1 MSMKNTLFT
10 QYPLSNWSSSLF
22 EHTNKLFLVEDPAD
36 PPVPR
41 DIYADQLARNRYLAR
56 QQRDFKAFER
66 GQAGRKD
73 DPTRNRIHPGQE
85 MSMAWTE
92 DGLPD
97 FVRTG
102 EQTDEGLTKIYT
114 NAGYRE
120 VLNREGPGANSGDN
134 IRTDSRGR
142 AWRALSTTVM
152 GPEDTLD
159 FEEAEFSKTRQLV
172 DRNRLGADWD
182 EYNNKFDEWEK
193 PFVPQRVYGTGR
205 FDNGLYT
212 MSKKG
217 DAPDWNRHY
226 EATNT
231 MMLRSGWEVM
241 TASDD
246 ASNIPSENKYTT
258 FGGVRW
264 KMGPKVIARRDKRVK
279 YEDDNS
285 AWRKSDAGKAAQ
297 HARSQSELE
306 TRKQFGGRD
315 GTPEEQRIRAID
327 RQSSR
332 AISQKA
338 YNDARSAHF
347 ASVASGVT
355 VEDTGIDLGGP
366 VTPDSLGLPSTPK
379 PAAVEEPAAVAEPN
393 GSGFGPESLGKGPPS
408 ARGGSIEGYD
418 PAVQQ
423 GIYNNGATGAE
434 GREPPL
440 RPIKNSAP
448 PAAPADQDGNSPFPS
463 S

>member
-1 MSMKNTLFT
+1 MKNTLFT

-22 EHTNKLFLVEDPAD
+22 EHTNKLFLVEDS
-36 PPVPR
+36 PPEPR
-41 DIYADQLARNRYLAR
+41 DIYADRLSRERYLAR

-142 AWRALSTTVM
+142 AWRALSGTVM

-159 FEEAEFSKTRQLV
+159 FEEAQFSKIRPLV
-172 DRNRLGADWD
+172 NRDRLRADWD
-182 EYNNKFDEWEK
+182 EYNYKFDEWEK

-246 ASNIPSENKYTT
+246 ASKIPSENKYTT

-297 HARSQSELE
+297 YARSQSDLE

-366 VTPDSLGLPSTPK
+366 VTPDSLGLPSTPR
-379 PAAVEEPAAVAEPN
+379 PAAGAEPN
-393 GSGFGPESLGKGPPS
+393 GSGFGPESFEKGPPS

-423 GIYNNGATGAE
+423 GIDNNGVE
-434 GREPPL
+434 GRTGPEKPSENPEKPPKK
-440 RPIKNSAP
+440 PDSIP
-448 PAAPADQDGNSPFPS
+448 GVPGN
-463 S
+463 